1 MDFGLVTLGFV
12 VGLVTNWMWKAIIAG
27 QKEGNR
33 QDYTTKIGLL
43 KKQVIDLEQ
52 KNARLEKYL
61 ELSEAQCK
69 DRMQTVI
76 EQSGQLQEK
85 EETNLRL
92 KKELNQLS
100 AGLKIYRK
108 AAMV

>member
-1 MDFGLVTLGFV
+1 MDFGLVTIGFV
-12 VGLVTNWMWKAIIAG
+12 AGLLTRWIWKAIIAG

-43 KKQVIDLEQ
+43 KRE
-52 KNARLEKYL
+52 NERLESKCKRLEGYL
-61 ELSEAQCK
+61 ATSEEQCK

-85 EETNLRL
+85 EETILRL
-92 KKELNQLS
+92 RKEMIELKS
-100 AGLKIYRK
+100 GLKLYRK
-108 AAMV
+108 AAHV